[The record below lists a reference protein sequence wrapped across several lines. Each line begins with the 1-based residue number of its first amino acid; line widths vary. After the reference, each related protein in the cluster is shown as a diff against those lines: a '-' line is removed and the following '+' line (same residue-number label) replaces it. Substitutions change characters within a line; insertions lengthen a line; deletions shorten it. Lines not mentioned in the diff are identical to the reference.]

1 MKCGE
6 RFYRLTNHF
15 VRGFFK
21 LEPTKHRYKSRIRN
35 SRIGEESNRFATVQR
50 LRDLRVTSD
59 EAYLTVFIVCA
70 TLLAYWPALRGA
82 LLWDDTSHVTSPAL
96 QSWRGLWRIW
106 FNPGATLQYYP
117 LTYSAFWFEHRI
129 WGDAVLGYHLT
140 NVTLH
145 IISACLVVVIVRR
158 LRLPGAWLAGSIFAL
173 HPVCV
178 EAVAWISEQKSTLSA
193 VFYLGAALAYLHFD
207 TTRQKRHYLFALGL
221 FVLALLGKTV
231 TATLPAAL
239 LVILWWQRARLDW
252 RRDVHPLLPWL
263 GLGTAAGL
271 FSAWLERNVVGA
283 HGAEFDL
290 TLAQNLLLAGRVIC
304 FYAFKFLWP
313 ANLIF
318 TYPHWNIDPM
328 VWWQYFFPAG
338 VLALAPVLWL
348 MIRRGHRGSS
358 AAFLFFIGTLFP
370 VLGFLNIYPFVFSYV
385 ADHFQYL
392 ANLGLII
399 PAAFALTVASRRIP
413 VPGAGRMAL
422 AVALLVVLGSLTWQQ
437 SGTYR
442 DSETLYR
449 ATLARNPGS
458 WMAHNNLGVI
468 LLQDPRRVADAIVE
482 FQAAVLL
489 KHNFAQAHSNL
500 GNAFVRMPGML
511 SEAIAEFDIALRIN
525 PDLAGTHHNLANALI
540 RRPDRLLQ
548 AIAEYQSALRLTP
561 DDAQVH
567 NDLGVALAQIPGRL
581 PDAVSEFQK
590 ALRLNPDNTD
600 AHNNLAAMLLQ
611 MPGRLPDAIAEF
623 QAVLRLKPD
632 HAQAHFNMGNALTR
646 IPGRLSDAIQELQT
660 AVRIQPDF
668 AEAHNALG
676 FALAKLPGRLPN
688 AIAEYQAALRI
699 NPNYAQAGRN
709 LANALNRKDRTRRRE
724 RDAIS
729 ADHHIA
735 PKPRTPAAH
744 DATRDAHARR

>member
-1 MKCGE
+1 
-6 RFYRLTNHF
+6 
-15 VRGFFK
+15 
-21 LEPTKHRYKSRIRN
+21 
-35 SRIGEESNRFATVQR
+35 
-50 LRDLRVTSD
+50 VTSD

-96 QSWRGLWRIW
+96 QSWHGLWRIW

-117 LTYSAFWFEHRI
+117 LTYGAFWLEHRI

-145 IISACLVVVIVRR
+145 IISACLVVAIVRR
-158 LRLPGAWLAGSIFAL
+158 LRLPGAWLAGFIFAL

-207 TTRQKRHYLFALGL
+207 TTRQKRHYFLALGL
-221 FVLALLGKTV
+221 FVLALLSKTV

-252 RRDVHPLLPWL
+252 RRDVYPLVPWL
-263 GLGTAAGL
+263 GLGMAAGL
-271 FSAWLERNVVGA
+271 FSAGLERNVVGA

-304 FYAFKFLWP
+304 FYAFKFSWP

-318 TYPHWNIDPM
+318 TYPRWNIDPM
-328 VWWQYFFPAG
+328 VRWQYFFPAA

-348 MIRRGHRGSS
+348 TIRRGHRGPA

-392 ANLGLII
+392 ASLGLIV
-399 PAAFALTVASRRIP
+399 PAAFALTVTSRRIP
-413 VPGAGRMAL
+413 VPGAGRMAS

-437 SGTYR
+437 SSTYR

-489 KHNFAQAHSNL
+489 KHNYAQAHSNL

-511 SEAIAEFDIALRIN
+511 SEAIAEFDIALRIS
-525 PDLAGTHHNLANALI
+525 PDLAGTHHDLANALI
-540 RRPDRLLQ
+540 RRPDRLPQ
-548 AIAEYQSALRLTP
+548 AIAEYQTALRLTP

-600 AHNNLAAMLLQ
+600 AHNNLAATLLQ

-623 QAVLRLKPD
+623 QTALRLKPD
-632 HAQAHFNMGNALTR
+632 LAQAHFNMGHALTR
-646 IPGRLSDAIQELQT
+646 IPGRLSDAIEELQT
-660 AVRIQPDF
+660 AVRIRPDF
-668 AEAHNALG
+668 AEAHNDLG

-709 LANALNRKDRTRRRE
+709 LADALNRKDR
-724 RDAIS
+724 
-729 ADHHIA
+729 
-735 PKPRTPAAH
+735 
-744 DATRDAHARR
+744 